1 MLYGGDI
8 LLTPEQKKVIAKMEK
23 EQAKKKE
30 GGVEKR
36 AVVHVGSTLLWPNA
50 VVPYV
55 LSSALSK

>member
-8 LLTPEQKKVIAKMEK
+8 LLTPEQKETIEEMEK
-23 EQAKKKE
+23 EQARERE
-30 GGVEKR
+30 GGVQKR
-36 AVVHVGSTLLWPNA
+36 AVVHFGSSLLWPNA